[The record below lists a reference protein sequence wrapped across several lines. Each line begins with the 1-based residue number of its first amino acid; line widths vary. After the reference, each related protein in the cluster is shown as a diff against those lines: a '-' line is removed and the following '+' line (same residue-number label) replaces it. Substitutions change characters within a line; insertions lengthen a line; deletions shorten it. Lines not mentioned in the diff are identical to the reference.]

1 MTRGQRGLTGIE
13 RSGLQLPPHV
23 RPMLVAIN
31 LKLFKIGEKLSLRTV
46 KEIHVE
52 VARVVAF
59 DLPICARTGRGAD
72 VVPRP
77 RPIGR
82 PGFAGDAKR
91 SETSPSLRVRVS
103 GHGDFCP

>member
-13 RSGLQLPPHV
+13 RSSLQLPPHA
-23 RPMLVAIN
+23 RPLLVTSN
-31 LKLFKIGEKLSLRTV
+31 LKLFKIGEKLPVRTV
-46 KEIHVE
+46 KEIQVE

-82 PGFAGDAKR
+82 SGFVGDTKR

-103 GHGDFCP
+103 GHSDFCP